1 MRTLSVQDFLDTK
14 MRPFSAQSNV
24 RGIPFIGDGFKEVQ
38 RKVIYGLLERGE
50 SKGIDTVERVSAYIC
65 SVSNYHHGAVSVED
79 TVIKMA
85 QKFPGTN
92 NISLLVDDGQFG
104 SRKNFGG
111 SASRYISTDLHENF
125 RKIFKKEDDC
135 ITRSMYDGNIKIE
148 PEFYIPTLP
157 LILVNGAV
165 GIGTGHATTIL
176 SYNPADIVAMI
187 SQYMETGEM
196 PEKFSLVP
204 WFGQGFKGTVE
215 RNKDT
220 GQVLI
225 SGVWNLSKKGRSNI
239 LTITELPPSIQG
251 DKYKTLLDEL
261 ESQGLIK
268 DYDDLSDKNGFE
280 YVIHLTDEVAAYT
293 EKKLIAK
300 FLLVEKVTENFTVW
314 NPDGVLQ
321 RYPSAE
327 ALLVDWVN
335 WRIKQ
340 YVPRFDQQVINL
352 QRDLDFA
359 NEKKQWISL
368 YIANAEFC
376 RDSSTDQILEFMRAN
391 NLTRTDDL
399 LSIPVRSLTRDKIL
413 EHEKTI
419 KKLEDEIARIKGLS
433 PKTQLFLELKS
444 LNF

>member
-1 MRTLSVQDFLDTK
+1 
-14 MRPFSAQSNV
+14 
-24 RGIPFIGDGFKEVQ
+24 
-38 RKVIYGLLERGE
+38 
-50 SKGIDTVERVSAYIC
+50 
-65 SVSNYHHGAVSVED
+65 
-79 TVIKMA
+79 
-85 QKFPGTN
+85 
-92 NISLLVDDGQFG
+92 
-104 SRKNFGG
+104 
-111 SASRYISTDLHENF
+111 
-125 RKIFKKEDDC
+125 
-135 ITRSMYDGNIKIE
+135 MYDGNIKIE

-327 ALLVDWVN
+327 A
-335 WRIKQ
+335 
-340 YVPRFDQQVINL
+340 
-352 QRDLDFA
+352 
-359 NEKKQWISL
+359 IS
-368 YIANAEFC
+368 
-376 RDSSTDQILEFMRAN
+376 
-391 NLTRTDDL
+391 
-399 LSIPVRSLTRDKIL
+399 
-413 EHEKTI
+413 
-419 KKLEDEIARIKGLS
+419 
-433 PKTQLFLELKS
+433 
-444 LNF
+444 